1 MSDKRIIEY
10 ETATT
15 LADDDYILLDSETGG
30 TCKIKAKKLEPP
42 PTEPDNSDLYADH
55 NS

>member
-10 ETATT
+10 ETANA

-30 TCKIKAKKLEPP
+30 TCKIRAKKLEPP
-42 PTEPDNSDLYADH
+42 PTQQDNSDLHTDC

>member
-10 ETATT
+10 DIATE
-15 LADDDYILLDSETGG
+15 LSDDDYIVLDSETGG

-42 PTEPDNSDLYADH
+42 YRTG
-55 NS
+55 